1 MTKGSEMSWYNND
14 AGFVQNQPKKYTKR
28 FWMPNNTDRLITF
41 IDTPIVEFDGVK
53 IQTPFKYNEY
63 QIQLNGSWK
72 NWFTQ
77 PIDPSQ
83 DVLKE
88 MGYKASKVAVL
99 TVIDHAEWTDR
110 NGAVHKD
117 ELSLYVVKRSQPIW
131 AQLEKIIAREG
142 DLSGKTF
149 RVHRMGD
156 KSPGSGSM
164 LEKYEQNFPLDPNV
178 HKPFNYLELLKPKSK
193 EELEALFNPDM
204 NDPFKQSS
212 SSNSSGADW
221 SQSTNNSWSQQGQT
235 QAQNAGWGTPDQSRV
250 FGATSNGSSDP
261 IPF

>member
-1 MTKGSEMSWYNND
+1 MTKGSGMSWYNND

-41 IDTPIVEFDGVK
+41 VDTPIVEFDSVK
-53 IQTPFKYNEY
+53 VQTPFKYNEY

-77 PIDPSQ
+77 PLDPSQ

-88 MGYKASKVAVL
+88 MGYKSSKVAVL

-110 NGAVHKD
+110 KGAVHKD
-117 ELSLYVVKRSQPIW
+117 ELALYVVKRSQPIW

-164 LEKYEQNFPLDPNV
+164 LEKYEQNFNLNPDL

-193 EELEALFNPDM
+193 EELEAIFNPNA
-204 NDPFKQSS
+204 NDPFKQGGLG
-212 SSNSSGADW
+212 SSNSIGNTGDTSWGQ
-221 SQSTNNSWSQQGQT
+221 QS
-235 QAQNAGWGTPDQSRV
+235 QAQAQDNGWGNTSNQENRV
-250 FGATSNGSSDP
+250 FGATSNNKDV

>member
-1 MTKGSEMSWYNND
+1 MSWYNND
-14 AGFVQNQPKKYTKR
+14 AGFVQNSPKKYTKR

-41 IDTPIVEFDGVK
+41 VDNPIEDFGGVK
-53 IQTPFKYNEY
+53 VQTPFKYNEY
-63 QIQLNGSWK
+63 QVQLNGSWK

-77 PIDPSQ
+77 PIDTTQ

-88 MGYKASKVAVL
+88 LGYKASKVAVL

-110 NGAVHKD
+110 NGTVHKD
-117 ELSLYVVKRSQPIW
+117 ELALYVVKRSQPIW

-142 DLSGKTF
+142 SLSGKTF

-164 LEKYEQNFPLDPNV
+164 LEKYEQNFTLNTEL
-178 HKPFNYLELLKPKSK
+178 HKPFDYLEILKPKVK
-193 EELEALFNPDM
+193 EELESIFDPNA
-204 NDPFKQSS
+204 NDPFKQTPQNQ
-212 SSNSSGADW
+212 SSNGFGGDA
-221 SQSTNNSWSQQGQT
+221 SWGQQGQS
-235 QAQNAGWGTPDQSRV
+235 QAQNNGWGTPSQESRV
-250 FGATSNGSSDP
+250 FGATSSGNDSDP

>member
-1 MTKGSEMSWYNND
+1 MSWYNND
-14 AGFVQNQPKKYTKR
+14 AGFVQNSPKKYTKR

-41 IDTPIVEFDGVK
+41 VDNPIEDFAGVQV
-53 IQTPFKYNEY
+53 QTPFKYNEY
-63 QIQLNGSWK
+63 QVQLNGSWK

-88 MGYKASKVAVL
+88 LGYKASKVAVL

-117 ELSLYVVKRSQPIW
+117 ELALYVVKRSQPIW

-142 DLSGKTF
+142 SLSGKTF

-164 LEKYEQNFPLDPNV
+164 LEKYEQNFNLNPEL
-178 HKPFNYLELLKPKSK
+178 HKAFNYLEILKPKSK
-193 EELEALFNPDM
+193 EELEAIFNPSA
-204 NDPFKQSS
+204 NDPFQQSVQ
-212 SSNSSGADW
+212 SSNSFGGGDNGW
-221 SQSTNNSWSQQGQT
+221 GQQS
-235 QAQNAGWGTPDQSRV
+235 QAQAQDNGWGSPSQESRV
-250 FGATSNGSSDP
+250 FGATSSSNDSDP

>member
-1 MTKGSEMSWYNND
+1 MSWYNND
-14 AGFVQNQPKKYTKR
+14 AGFVQNSPKKYTKR

-41 IDTPIVEFDGVK
+41 VDNPIEDFAGVQV
-53 IQTPFKYNEY
+53 QTPFKYNEY
-63 QIQLNGSWK
+63 QVQLNGSWK

-77 PIDPSQ
+77 TIDPSQ

-88 MGYKASKVAVL
+88 LGYKASKVAVL

-117 ELSLYVVKRSQPIW
+117 ELALYVVKRSQPIW

-142 DLSGKTF
+142 SLSGKTF

-164 LEKYEQNFPLDPNV
+164 LEKYEQNFNLNPEL
-178 HKPFNYLELLKPKSK
+178 HKAFNYLEILKPKSK
-193 EELEALFNPDM
+193 EELESIFNPSA
-204 NDPFKQSS
+204 NDPFQQSVQ
-212 SSNSSGADW
+212 SSNSFGGGDNGW
-221 SQSTNNSWSQQGQT
+221 GQQS
-235 QAQNAGWGTPDQSRV
+235 QAQAQDNGWGSPSQESRV
-250 FGATSNGSSDP
+250 FGATSSSNDSDP

>member
-14 AGFVQNQPKKYTKR
+14 AGFVQNSPKKYTKR

-41 IDTPIVEFDGVK
+41 VDNPIEDFDGVK
-53 IQTPFKYNEY
+53 VQTPFKYNEY
-63 QIQLNGSWK
+63 QVQLNGSWK

-88 MGYKASKVAVL
+88 LGYKASKVAVL

-117 ELSLYVVKRSQPIW
+117 ELALYVVKRSQPIW

-142 DLSGKTF
+142 SLSGKTF

-164 LEKYEQNFPLDPNV
+164 LEKYDQNFNLNAEL
-178 HKPFNYLELLKPKSK
+178 HKTFNYLEILKPKSK
-193 EELEALFNPDM
+193 EELEAIFNPSA
-204 NDPFKQSS
+204 NDPFKQTPQTQ
-212 SSNSSGADW
+212 SSNSFGGD
-221 SQSTNNSWSQQGQT
+221 TSWSQQNQS
-235 QAQNAGWGTPDQSRV
+235 QAQNNGWGSPSQENRV
-250 FGATSNGSSDP
+250 FGATSSSNDSDP